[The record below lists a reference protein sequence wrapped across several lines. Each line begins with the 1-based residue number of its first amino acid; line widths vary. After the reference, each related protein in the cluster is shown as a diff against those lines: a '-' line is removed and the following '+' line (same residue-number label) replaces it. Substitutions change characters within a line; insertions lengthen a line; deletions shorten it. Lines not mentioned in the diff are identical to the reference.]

1 MDQYR
6 QLRDSIASL
15 MPQKA
20 TILQGIVKAVNGI
33 TCTVTV
39 GNIDIP
45 GVRLRASELDDRQ
58 SYPMQHHTPQTPFKS
73 PPNVTLM

>member
-20 TILQGIVKAVNGI
+20 TILQGIVKTVNGI

-58 SYPMQHHTPQTPFKS
+58 HHTRCNITPLKRRS
-73 PPNVTLM
+73 NPYQM